1 MTSSGQAG
9 TNTGYI
15 IFLSVASAIGG
26 ILFGYDTAVISG
38 TIGSVTQQF
47 SLDTMQQGWY
57 VGCALIG
64 SIIGVIFAESLS
76 DSIGRKKTTLIA
88 ATLFSIC
95 ALGCAAC
102 SSFVQLVCFRITGGI
117 GIGIVSIVAPS

>member
-1 MTSSGQAG
+1 MLPLKIKLNNIMTSSGQAG

-47 SLDTMQQGWY
+47 SL
-57 VGCALIG
+57 G
-64 SIIGVIFAESLS
+64 SL
-76 DSIGRKKTTLIA
+76 TL
-88 ATLFSIC
+88 
-95 ALGCAAC
+95 
-102 SSFVQLVCFRITGGI
+102 
-117 GIGIVSIVAPS
+117 

>member
-64 SIIGVIFAESLS
+64 SIIG
-76 DSIGRKKTTLIA
+76 
-88 ATLFSIC
+88 
-95 ALGCAAC
+95 ALGKRFPQGDSNGFCA
-102 SSFVQLVCFRITGGI
+102 SSGTLCTCLKTCRLSAFFSSILQLILSCTFSAS
-117 GIGIVSIVAPS
+117 GIVFPFP

>member
-47 SLDTMQQGWY
+47 SLDTIVTTSLHSFPVAHVRGDFAVIQNLSHNRLH
-57 VGCALIG
+57 VHDDIAEANVAIKTRFSVLIFLN
-64 SIIGVIFAESLS
+64 IMAQI
-76 DSIGRKKTTLIA
+76 
-88 ATLFSIC
+88 
-95 ALGCAAC
+95 
-102 SSFVQLVCFRITGGI
+102 
-117 GIGIVSIVAPS
+117 

>member
-1 MTSSGQAG
+1 MLPLKIKLNNIMTSSGQAD

-64 SIIGVIFAESLS
+64 SIIG
-76 DSIGRKKTTLIA
+76 
-88 ATLFSIC
+88 
-95 ALGCAAC
+95 ALGKAL
-102 SSFVQLVCFRITGGI
+102 SPRRLERLLRVFRDALHLLEDMQVVRIFKFHI
-117 GIGIVSIVAPS
+117 AVDL

>member
-1 MTSSGQAG
+1 MLPLKIKLNNIMTSSGQTG

-47 SLDTMQQGWY
+47 SL
-57 VGCALIG
+57 G
-64 SIIGVIFAESLS
+64 SL
-76 DSIGRKKTTLIA
+76 TL
-88 ATLFSIC
+88 
-95 ALGCAAC
+95 
-102 SSFVQLVCFRITGGI
+102 
-117 GIGIVSIVAPS
+117 

>member
-47 SLDTMQQGWY
+47 SLDTIFTTSFHSFP
-57 VGCALIG
+57 VAHVR
-64 SIIGVIFAESLS
+64 SDFAVIQNLSHNRLHVHDDIAEANVA
-76 DSIGRKKTTLIA
+76 IKTR
-88 ATLFSIC
+88 FSILIFLNIM
-95 ALGCAAC
+95 A
-102 SSFVQLVCFRITGGI
+102 QI
-117 GIGIVSIVAPS
+117 

>member
-26 ILFGYDTAVISG
+26 ILFWYDTAVISG

-47 SLDTMQQGWY
+47 SLDTIVTTSFHSFPVAHVRSDFAVLQNLSHNRLH
-57 VGCALIG
+57 VHDDIAEANVAIKTRFSVLIFLN
-64 SIIGVIFAESLS
+64 IMAQI
-76 DSIGRKKTTLIA
+76 
-88 ATLFSIC
+88 
-95 ALGCAAC
+95 
-102 SSFVQLVCFRITGGI
+102 
-117 GIGIVSIVAPS
+117 